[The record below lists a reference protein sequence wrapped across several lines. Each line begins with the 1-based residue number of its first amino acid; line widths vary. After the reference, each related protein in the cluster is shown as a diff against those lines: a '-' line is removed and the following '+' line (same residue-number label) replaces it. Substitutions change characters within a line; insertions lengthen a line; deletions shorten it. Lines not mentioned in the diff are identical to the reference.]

1 MSRHIQQIIEL
12 DEDNKYRENKEND
25 VIRLYDSNNR
35 RIKYFR
41 NKRKFNDNESSEKNI
56 NDDAFDVNNDEI
68 NENWWDEF
76 FDEII

>member
-68 NENWWDEF
+68 NEN
-76 FDEII
+76 